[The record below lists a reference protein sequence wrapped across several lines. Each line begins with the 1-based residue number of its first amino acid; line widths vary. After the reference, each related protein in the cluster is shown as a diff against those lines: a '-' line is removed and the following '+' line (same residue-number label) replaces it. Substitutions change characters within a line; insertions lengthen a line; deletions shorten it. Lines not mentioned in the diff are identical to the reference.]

1 MRTGFGLPFVCTLY
15 MQLILEGIVAR
26 VQRDMKV
33 VINHLIWMA
42 NHAHIIIEAKDT
54 EQCKRFYGEVQKQLT
69 EAVKR
74 LLGLEHLCLWRSN
87 ETSVVH
93 LGDKEAVMRRIA
105 YLYANP
111 ARADL
116 VESIDQYP
124 GVSSW
129 HGFLAVT
136 DDSNGTITK
145 ECPWVQAPMIPRLPL
160 RSVKTHQDL
169 RHAERMLEAAVRSH
183 KLILQPNSWMKKYG
197 ITTPEEVAQTNRS
210 IIEMVREYEEG
221 ANLRR
226 KGEGKKVMGVS
237 RLRREE
243 LKLRYKPKKETR
255 RIFVY
260 AVDKDLRIRMIE
272 RYRAFCD
279 ACRECY
285 QRWKMG
291 DFTVAWPPGAY
302 KPPQPNNANWFAA

>member
-1 MRTGFGLPFVCTLY
+1 MRTGVGLPFVCTLY
-15 MQLILEGIVAR
+15 MKLILEGILAR

-74 LLGLEHLCLWRSN
+74 LLGLDHLNLWRSN

-93 LGDKEAVMRRIA
+93 LGDKEGVMRRIA

-116 VESIDQYP
+116 IESIDQYP

-129 HGFLAVT
+129 QGFLANSGELEGAISK
-136 DDSNGTITK
+136 DCRWI
-145 ECPWVQAPMIPRLPL
+145 QAPMIPSLPL
-160 RSVKTHQDL
+160 RSANTTQDL
-169 RHAERMLEAAVRSH
+169 RLTEKMLAKAVRSH
-183 KLILQPNSWMKKYG
+183 RLVLKPNSWMRRYG
-197 ITTPEEVAQTNRS
+197 ITTSEEVEQTNRS
-210 IIEMVREYEEG
+210 IIAMVREYEES
-221 ANLRR
+221 ARLRR
-226 KGEGKKVMGVS
+226 SREGKKSMGVS

-243 LKLRYKPKKETR
+243 IRLNYKPTRVTR

-260 AVDKDLRIRMIE
+260 AVDKEIRIGMIK
-272 RYRAFCD
+272 RYRAFCE
-279 ACRECY
+279 ACREAY
-285 QRWKMG
+285 LRWKAG
-291 DFTVAWPPGAY
+291 DFDVKWPPGAY
-302 KPPQPNNANWFAA
+302 RPPQPNNVNWFAT